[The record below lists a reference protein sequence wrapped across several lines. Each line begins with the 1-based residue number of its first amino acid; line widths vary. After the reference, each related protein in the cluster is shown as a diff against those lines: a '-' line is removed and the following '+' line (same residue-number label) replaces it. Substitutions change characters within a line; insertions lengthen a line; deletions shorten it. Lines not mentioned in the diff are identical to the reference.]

1 MKTLLLAARQPL
13 SVIVLV
19 VAVVVGLTVH
29 IFMLPLG
36 VVVYLA
42 AVVLATRDTSFSMAA
57 QRARAYPPLSSRTFQ
72 ALISEIDR
80 SQREIER
87 SVAQAKAPLAQAL
100 QRIVTQTRQL
110 VDQAH
115 TLALKGQDIEQYLM
129 QMNYHQISSEIDRL
143 DKKIDLTTDA
153 YTRQQLEETRQ
164 ALVNRQ
170 DNARA
175 LETFIGRITAQLHN
189 IDANLDNVMAETVRL
204 RTADTVSLNSSSNQ
218 VADRLGDLNADMS
231 AFRQVL
237 DTALVESG
245 AATRRF

>member
-1 MKTLLLAARQPL
+1 MKTLLRAARQPL

-19 VAVVVGLTVH
+19 VAVFVGLTVH
-29 IFMLPLG
+29 VLMLPLG
-36 VVVYLA
+36 FVVYLA
-42 AVVLATRDTSFSMAA
+42 AVVLAARDSSFARAS
-57 QRARAYPPLSSRTFQ
+57 QRARAYPSLTSRTFQ
-72 ALISEIDR
+72 ALVNEIDR
-80 SQREIER
+80 SQREIED
-87 SVAQAKAPLAQAL
+87 SVAQAKGALAQVL
-100 QRIVTQTRQL
+100 QRIVVQTREL

-115 TLALKGQDIEQYLM
+115 TLALKGQDIEEYLM

-143 DKKIDLTTDA
+143 DKRIDLTTDA

-170 DNARA
+170 NNARA

-189 IDANLDNVMAETVRL
+189 IDANLDNVLAETVRL

-218 VADRLGDLNADMS
+218 VAERLGDLNTDMS

-245 AATRRF
+245 ATTRL

>member
-1 MKTLLLAARQPL
+1 MKTLLRAARQPL

-19 VAVVVGLTVH
+19 VAVFVGLTVH
-29 IFMLPLG
+29 VLMLPLG
-36 VVVYLA
+36 FVVYLA
-42 AVVLATRDTSFSMAA
+42 AVVLAARDSSFARAS
-57 QRARAYPPLSSRTFQ
+57 QRARAYPSLTSRTFQ
-72 ALISEIDR
+72 ALVNEIDR
-80 SQREIER
+80 SQREIED
-87 SVAQAKAPLAQAL
+87 SVAQAKGSLAQVL
-100 QRIVTQTRQL
+100 QRIVVQTREL

-115 TLALKGQDIEQYLM
+115 TLALKGQDIEEYLM

-143 DKKIDLTTDA
+143 DKRIDLTTDA

-170 DNARA
+170 NNARA

-189 IDANLDNVMAETVRL
+189 IDANLDNVLAETVRL

-218 VADRLGDLNADMS
+218 VAERLGDLNADMS

-245 AATRRF
+245 ATTRL